1 MRLLAPQLVDQH
13 LATCSGED
21 STDHVGVDDVREGV
35 ALFGEMTDVIPDGLA
50 TLLIAA
56 LEVTRVAWADVLPWK
71 LPTNLFRRSAQP
83 PIEWAVK
90 NSSQAR
96 TLSHKQ
102 MGRY

>member
-50 TLLIAA
+50 ALLIAA
-56 LEVTRVAWADVLPWK
+56 LEVPRVAWVDVCALELANKPLPQVC
-71 LPTNLFRRSAQP
+71 PATNR
-83 PIEWAVK
+83 
-90 NSSQAR
+90 
-96 TLSHKQ
+96 
-102 MGRY
+102 MGRQELEPGANVVSQTNG